1 VDARNLIE
9 FLEMY
14 GEGVIDRLRT
24 TYKSDE
30 AMLRRDIDLGDEPK
44 SVLIEKSLSA
54 VPVRKALVE
63 ASMEP
68 MRVKIDELM
77 DGVARR
83 IRLIKRLQTG
93 AATVGA
99 VSSGGLAIAIAKA
112 GQLAEGQTSLIL
124 AAIGFLSSVMVIF
137 SDRLAGGGGS
147 EAKSAFVEA
156 VAISRDLLKV
166 ERRAKRADEGVDAI
180 LFWDE
185 LLNELDDLTIR
196 MHELGALLRVS

>member
-1 VDARNLIE
+1 MDSRNLIE

-14 GEGVIDRLRT
+14 GEGVIDRLRIA
-24 TYKSDE
+24 YKSDE
-30 AMLRRDIDLGDEPK
+30 ALLRRDIDLGDEPESALVEK
-44 SVLIEKSLSA
+44 SVSA

-93 AATVGA
+93 AAIVGA

-112 GQLAEGQTSLIL
+112 GQLAESQTALIL
-124 AAIGFLSSVMVIF
+124 AGIGFLSSVMVIL
-137 SDRLAGGGGS
+137 SDRLAGGGGV
-147 EAKSAFVEA
+147 EAKSAFAEA
-156 VAISRDLLKV
+156 VAISRDLLMV
-166 ERRAKRADEGVDAI
+166 EQRAKRADEGVDAI
-180 LFWDE
+180 SFWDE
-185 LLNELDDLTIR
+185 LLNALDDLTIR
-196 MHELGALLRVS
+196 IHELGALLRVS